1 MKAYVLEEPD
11 LEFAGGNRHIDPRVG
26 ITDFGPADAES
37 STAPVSIPVGLIGP
51 ARGVEGMR
59 DWLDRCRQPI
69 DAKASKHG
77 QQMLFPAFPGFRS
90 DVAFGSELLFD
101 DSLTRVI
108 PSAAIKRLEST
119 NPLHAAREAADLY
132 SAEAESLAETN
143 RPKVIICVRPDELA
157 DAPSEKLFDVAT
169 ESSSEGSSDETSPS
183 DGSETVD
190 FHDLLKATTL
200 RLSCP
205 LQIVRN
211 ETWLGKTPKGAKR
224 GLQDE
229 ATRAWNIHTA
239 LYYKAGGSP
248 WRMPR
253 ESTHLASCFVGVSF
267 YRTLDKASLHTAMA
281 QVFNERGDGVVVRGG
296 PAKISK
302 DDRQPH
308 LDSDAAAKLLSAALD
323 EYRRIHGHLPARIV
337 VHKSSNYNPAE
348 TEGFES
354 AASASGVELLDL
366 LWVLRR
372 PTTRLFRIGQFP
384 PLRGTVV
391 ELDEAN
397 VLVYTR
403 GTVEFYRAYPGMYV
417 PRPVVMNIARSE
429 TAISDVARE
438 ALSLS
443 KMNWNNTQFDGREP
457 LTLRTSGRVGQIL
470 RYASLED
477 AVATRYAYYM

>member
-1 MKAYVLEEPD
+1 MRAYVLEEPA

-26 ITDFGPADAES
+26 IADFGPADAES
-37 STAPVSIPVGLIGP
+37 STAPTSIPVGLIGP
-51 ARGVEGMR
+51 APGVEGMR
-59 DWLDRCRQPI
+59 EWLEHCRSHI
-69 DAKASKHG
+69 DAKASKQG
-77 QQMLFPAFPGFRS
+77 QHMLFPAFPGFRD
-90 DVAFGSELLFD
+90 DVAFGSTLVFD
-101 DSLTRVI
+101 DALTRVI
-108 PSAAIKRLEST
+108 PSAAIKCLAAA
-119 NPLHAAREAADLY
+119 NPIHAVRDAANLY

-143 RPKVIICVRPDELA
+143 RPKVLICVRPDELN
-157 DAPSEKLFDVAT
+157 DASVEVALTDLDESASGGPERAETEDHGPS
-169 ESSSEGSSDETSPS
+169 
-183 DGSETVD
+183 D
-190 FHDLLKATTL
+190 FHDLLKANTL

-211 ETWLGKTPKGAKR
+211 ETWSGKTPKRAKR
-224 GLQDE
+224 SLQDE

-267 YRTLDKASLHTAMA
+267 YRTLDKAALHTAMA

-296 PAKISK
+296 PAEISK

-308 LDSDAAAKLLSAALD
+308 LDKDGATKLLSAALD

-337 VHKSSNYNPAE
+337 IHKSSTYSSAE
-348 TEGFES
+348 IEGFES
-354 AASASGVELLDL
+354 GAAGAGIQMLDL

-372 PTTRLFRIGQFP
+372 PTTRLFRTGQFP

-391 ELDEAN
+391 ELDETN

-417 PRPVVMNIARSE
+417 PRPVVMNIVRCE
-429 TAISDVARE
+429 TPMTEVARE

-457 LTLRTSGRVGQIL
+457 LTLRTSSRVGQIL
-470 RYASLED
+470 RYASPED